1 VKIIPNLNSPSPLIT
16 PFDTPVYSLGTL
28 EVGAR
33 ARVVAIVDGATDND
47 LERQLLETGFVEGAY
62 VELLYQGPFGNP
74 IAIRINQ
81 RFTVA
86 LRRSEANAVLV
97 TSVRFPDDV

>member
-1 VKIIPNLNSPSPLIT
+1 
-16 PFDTPVYSLGTL
+16 
-28 EVGAR
+28 
-33 ARVVAIVDGATDND
+33 
-47 LERQLLETGFVEGAY
+47 